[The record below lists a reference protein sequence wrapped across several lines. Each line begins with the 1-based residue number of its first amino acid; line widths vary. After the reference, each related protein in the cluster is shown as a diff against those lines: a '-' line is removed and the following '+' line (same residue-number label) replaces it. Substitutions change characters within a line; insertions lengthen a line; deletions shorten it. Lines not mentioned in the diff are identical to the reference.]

1 MFITQIFASYLALF
15 VRRRRAAQRSPGA
28 LFFALAIGAIAST
41 AAGIATTAHANI
53 YSFTDDKGVVHFSN
67 MPHLDKRYRLVYRIP
82 TDAALRPNAWSPK
95 GPRTVD
101 IEKYVPI
108 INSAAKA
115 YGLDPKLVHAVIRAE
130 SGYNPNALSPKGAVG
145 MMQLIPAT
153 AQRFGVRNSS
163 DPTENIHGGSRYLSE
178 LLKMFNGN
186 TELALAA
193 YNAGENAVIRA
204 GNRIPPY
211 AETMAYVPKVM
222 SFYKSAELARF

>member
-1 MFITQIFASYLALF
+1 MRISFMSFVKNLKYFLSACPLAVGRRLVFSGLLVITGFA
-15 VRRRRAAQRSPGA
+15 VVPAQ
-28 LFFALAIGAIAST
+28 
-41 AAGIATTAHANI
+41 ANI

-67 MPHLDKRYRLVYRIP
+67 LPHLDKRYRLVYRIP
-82 TDAALRPNAWSPK
+82 TDVSLRPNAWSPK
-95 GPRTVD
+95 GPKTVD
-101 IEKYVPI
+101 IAKYIPI
-108 INSAAKA
+108 IDSAAKT

-130 SGYNPNALSPKGAVG
+130 SGYNPNALSPKGAMG

-153 AQRFGVRNSS
+153 AQRFGVRNAN
-163 DPTENIHGGSRYLSE
+163 DATENIHGGSRYLSE

-211 AETMAYVPKVM
+211 PETMAYVPKVM
-222 SFYKSAELARF
+222 GFYQSVDLTRF